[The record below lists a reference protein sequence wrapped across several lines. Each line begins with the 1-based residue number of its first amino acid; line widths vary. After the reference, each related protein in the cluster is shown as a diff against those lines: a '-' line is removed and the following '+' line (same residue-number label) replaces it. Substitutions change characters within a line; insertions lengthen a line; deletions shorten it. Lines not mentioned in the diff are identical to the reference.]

1 LFASLWREA
10 RILNEKLMNQFD
22 VVIIGA
28 GIVGATAACA
38 LGEAGIRVAVVE
50 ARQPASHTE
59 DGVRDARVFA
69 ITRASQRIF
78 EALSVWEQIVTQ
90 GAYPFTDMEVW
101 DAGGTGVI
109 HFDCAD
115 IGEPCLGH
123 MIEPQIIHAALLERL
138 HSMAAI
144 TLFCPAQFRDVSI
157 DEASVSVHLENGTSL
172 SAALII
178 AADGARSPLR
188 EHLCIPTRVHDYQ
201 QSSLVARVETEF
213 THHATAWQRFLPS
226 GPLAFL
232 PMEENWS
239 SIVWTL
245 PTARVADML
254 TLERESFHAAL
265 GQSFDF
271 RLGRIV
277 DSERREAFPL
287 MRMHAK
293 YYVRERVALIG
304 DAAHAIHP
312 LAGQGVN
319 LGLLDAA
326 ALTEVVLA
334 AGSRGG
340 DAGSLPVLRRYERWR
355 RGDNLLMMSA
365 MDGFNVLFGNE
376 LGPVCWLRNFGLSMM
391 NAAGPAKDLLMRH
404 AAGLAGD
411 LPVLACARVDSM

>member
-1 LFASLWREA
+1 
-10 RILNEKLMNQFD
+10 MNQFD

-38 LGEAGIRVAVVE
+38 LGEAGVRVALVE
-50 ARQPASHTE
+50 TRPFASDAD

-78 EALSVWEQIVTQ
+78 AALDVWNRIIARD
-90 GAYPFTDMEVW
+90 AYPFREMEVW
-101 DAGGTGVI
+101 DAGGAGVI
-109 HFDCAD
+109 HFDSAD
-115 IGEPCLGH
+115 IGESCLGH
-123 MIEPQIIHAALLERL
+123 IVEPRIIHAALLERL
-138 HSMAAI
+138 RSLAAV
-144 TLFCPAQFRDVSI
+144 TLFCPAQFRDITI
-157 DEASVSVHLENGTSL
+157 DETAVTVSLEDGVTL
-172 SAALII
+172 GAALIV

-188 EHLCIPTRVHDYQ
+188 ERLGITTRVHDYQ
-201 QSSLVARVETEF
+201 QSSLVARVATEYP
-213 THHATAWQRFLPS
+213 HHATARQRFLPG

-232 PMEENWS
+232 PMEEGWS

-245 PTARVADML
+245 PTAEVADML
-254 TLERESFHAAL
+254 ALERDAFHAAL
-265 GQSFDF
+265 GQAFDF

-277 DSERREAFPL
+277 DSERREAWPL
-287 MRMHAK
+287 TRLHAEH
-293 YYVRERVALIG
+293 YVRERVALIG

-326 ALTEVVLA
+326 ALAEVVLDA
-334 AGSRGG
+334 RSRGG
-340 DAGSLPVLRRYERWR
+340 DPGALPVLRRYERWR

-365 MDGFNVLFGNE
+365 MDGFNMLFGNE
-376 LGPVCWLRNFGLSMM
+376 LGPVRWLRNLGLTMV

-411 LPVLACARVDSM
+411 LPVLARATVDSP

>member
-1 LFASLWREA
+1 
-10 RILNEKLMNQFD
+10 MNQFD
-22 VVIIGA
+22 VIIIGA

-38 LGEAGIRVAVVE
+38 LGGAGVRVALIE
-50 ARQPASHTE
+50 ARPLVSDAD

-78 EALSVWEQIVTQ
+78 ESLGVWERIMAR
-90 GAYPFTDMEVW
+90 GAYPFRNMEVW

-123 MIEPQIIHAALLERL
+123 MIEPRIIHAALLEQL
-138 HSMAAI
+138 HSIAAI
-144 TLFCPAQFRDVSI
+144 TLFSPAQFTEITI
-157 DEASVSVHLENGTSL
+157 DEAAVSVNLEDGSTVN
-172 SAALII
+172 AALIA

-188 EHLCIPTRVHDYQ
+188 ERLGIPTRVHDYH
-201 QSSLVARVETEF
+201 QSSLVARVATESP
-213 THHATAWQRFLPS
+213 HQSAARQRFLPG

-245 PTARVADML
+245 PAAEIAGML
-254 TLERESFHAAL
+254 ALERDAFHAAL
-265 GQSFDF
+265 GQAFDF

-277 DSERREAFPL
+277 DSERRESFPL
-287 MRMHAK
+287 TRLHAEH
-293 YYVRERVALIG
+293 YVRERVALMG

-334 AGSRGG
+334 ARARAS
-340 DAGSLPVLRRYERWR
+340 DPGSLPVLRRYERWR

-365 MDGFNVLFGNE
+365 MDGFNGLFGNE
-376 LGPVCWLRNFGLSMM
+376 LGPVRWLRNFGLSVV

-411 LPVLACARVDSM
+411 LPVLARAKVDSP

>member
-1 LFASLWREA
+1 
-10 RILNEKLMNQFD
+10 MNQFD
-22 VVIIGA
+22 VIIIGA

-38 LGEAGIRVAVVE
+38 LGEAGARVALVE
-50 ARQPASHTE
+50 ARPLAVDVE
-59 DGVRDARVFA
+59 EGVRDARVFA

-78 EALSVWEQIVTQ
+78 EAIGVWDRIIARD
-90 GAYPFTDMEVW
+90 AYPFREMEVW

-123 MIEPQIIHAALLERL
+123 MIEPRIIHAALLERL
-138 HSMAAI
+138 RSVAAI
-144 TLFCPAQFRDVSI
+144 TLFCPTQFRDISI
-157 DEASVSVHLENGTSL
+157 DETAVSVTLDDGATLGS
-172 SAALII
+172 ALIV

-188 EHLCIPTRVHDYQ
+188 EQLGIPTRVHDYQ
-201 QSSLVARVETEF
+201 QSSLVARVATEYP
-213 THHATAWQRFLPS
+213 HHATARQR
-226 GPLAFL
+226 FL
-232 PMEENWS
+232 PMEEGWS

-245 PTARVADML
+245 PTAEITDML
-254 TLERESFHAAL
+254 VMEQDAFHDAL
-265 GQSFDF
+265 GRAFDF

-277 DSERREAFPL
+277 DSERRESWPL
-287 MRMHAK
+287 RRLHAE
-293 YYVRERVALIG
+293 YYVRERVALMG

-326 ALTEVVLA
+326 ALAEVVLA
-334 AGSRGG
+334 ARARAG
-340 DAGSLPVLRRYERWR
+340 DPGALPVLRRYERWR

-376 LGPVCWLRNFGLSMM
+376 LGPVRWLRNFGLSMV

-411 LPVLACARVDSM
+411 LPALARVHSL